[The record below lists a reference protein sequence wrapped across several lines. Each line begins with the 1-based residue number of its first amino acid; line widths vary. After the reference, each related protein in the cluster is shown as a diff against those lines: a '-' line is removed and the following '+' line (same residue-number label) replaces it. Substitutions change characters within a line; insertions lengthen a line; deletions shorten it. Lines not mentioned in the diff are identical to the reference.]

1 MSVPK
6 SNVLSCSRSF
16 LAKTDLGYCSP
27 KQSQNVNVVVSP
39 QMCHYDATPK
49 AQPENE
55 VPYFIHDANPE
66 NEVPKVKER
75 SIDTANET
83 LKNMESI
90 IKNKDLLIQ
99 VLVLCVDILENN
111 PLIINKFVIAEEKEL
126 SLMIKYLTDADEVD
140 IYKVDHECKCTIGKS
155 EKYDIV
161 DRIIVKKNGEIYNLK
176 YSFPDV
182 VQFLFERRFSTKFVM
197 IK

>member
-39 QMCHYDATPK
+39 QMCRYDATPK
-49 AQPENE
+49 AQPD
-55 VPYFIHDANPE
+55 FIYDANPE
-66 NEVPKVKER
+66 VKER

>member
-55 VPYFIHDANPE
+55 VPHFIYDVQAE
-66 NEVPKVKER
+66 EVKER

-155 EKYDIV
+155 EKYDII

>member
-1 MSVPK
+1 MNVPK

-39 QMCHYDATPK
+39 QMCHYDANPNPYETP
-49 AQPENE
+49 APAE
-55 VPYFIHDANPE
+55 
-66 NEVPKVKER
+66 VKER

-161 DRIIVKKNGEIYNLK
+161 DRIIVKTNGEIYNLK

>member
-27 KQSQNVNVVVSP
+27 KQSQNVNV
-39 QMCHYDATPK
+39 QAG
-49 AQPENE
+49 
-55 VPYFIHDANPE
+55 E

>member
-27 KQSQNVNVVVSP
+27 KQNQNVNVVVSP

-55 VPYFIHDANPE
+55 VPYSIYDANPE
-66 NEVPKVKER
+66 VKER

>member
-39 QMCHYDATPK
+39 QMCHYETP
-49 AQPENE
+49 APAE
-55 VPYFIHDANPE
+55 
-66 NEVPKVKER
+66 VKER